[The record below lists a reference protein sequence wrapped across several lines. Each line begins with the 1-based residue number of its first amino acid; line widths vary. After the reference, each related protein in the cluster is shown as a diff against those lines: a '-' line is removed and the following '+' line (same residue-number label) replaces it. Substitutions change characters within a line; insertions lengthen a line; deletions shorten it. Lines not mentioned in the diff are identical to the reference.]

1 MSGEGGEIRMREII
15 AEEIARAIPTI
26 VEQVVAALRREGEAG
41 DE

>member
-1 MSGEGGEIRMREII
+1 MSEGGEVRVREIV

-26 VEQVVAALRREGEAG
+26 VEQVVAALKGKGASD